1 MVFRRGVPLPRVP
14 EHLKQA
20 EAVPDGHADLSSVVT
35 KLAIF
40 TLAMVLLPIGT
51 YYLTRDFLFG
61 PHNLTYPAIAAVTV
75 ANLILVGFV
84 YVAFREDQAEQ
95 DREKEAKRR
104 ALGKVGAG
112 STAGAAKVGEA
123 KRKGGKAE

>member
-1 MVFRRGVPLPRVP
+1 MVERV
-14 EHLKQA
+14 E
-20 EAVPDGHADLSSVVT
+20 VYRSVVT

-61 PHNLTYPAIAAVTV
+61 PQNLTYPAIAAVTV

-84 YVAFREDQAEQ
+84 YVAFREDQVEQ
-95 DREKEAKRR
+95 DREREEKRR
-104 ALGKVGAG
+104 ALGRADAGAKEVPGAG
-112 STAGAAKVGEA
+112 EGN
-123 KRKGGKAE
+123 RKGGKAE